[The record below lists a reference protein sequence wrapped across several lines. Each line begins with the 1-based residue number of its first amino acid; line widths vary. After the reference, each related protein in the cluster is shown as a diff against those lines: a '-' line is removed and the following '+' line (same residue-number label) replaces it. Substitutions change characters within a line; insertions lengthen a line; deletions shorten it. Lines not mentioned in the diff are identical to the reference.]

1 MTEEERKRRKLEG
14 IKLLEKIPM
23 PEQEPEVR
31 ARNFKEVPH
40 GYTAEMAVEE
50 AWRCIQCKNS
60 PCVQGCPVEIDI
72 PAFVRAIQ
80 EEKFQEAVDVIKRT
94 NALPAVCGRVCP
106 QEEQCEKLCV
116 RGKKGMPV
124 AIGRLER
131 FAADWEAEGGEAKVP
146 EIAPPNGH
154 KVAIIGCGPGG
165 MTCAGDLALLGYE
178 VHVYEA
184 FHASGGVL
192 RYGIPEFRLPKAILD
207 RETRYLEKLGVHFH
221 YNMVIGNVWTLAEM
235 REEEDFEAF
244 YIGTGAGLPWFMKI
258 EGENLNGVYSAN
270 EFLTRAN
277 LMRAYDP
284 DNFDTPTWVGENTAV
299 VGGGNVAMDSARTA
313 LRLGAKNVYIV
324 YRRSWEQMPAR
335 DEEMEH
341 AREEGVD
348 FRLLQN
354 PIAILGDDQGWVKG
368 VKCIKMELGEPD
380 ASGRRRP
387 VPIEGSE
394 FVLDI
399 DCFIVAIGNGPNP
412 LLPDATPE
420 LKVNKWGNITADEI
434 GRTSIPGVFAG
445 GDIVTGAATVIEA
458 MGAGKIAARGIHDY
472 LEGEMS
478 KADWPALE

>member
-192 RYGIPEFRLPKAILD
+192 RYGIPEFRLPKD
-207 RETRYLEKLGVHFH
+207 VVCREIHALGEQEVDLKLNWVGGKSVTIQDLFDQGFKAVFVGV
-221 YNMVIGNVWTLAEM
+221 
-235 REEEDFEAF
+235 
-244 YIGTGAGLPWFMKI
+244 GAGLPKFMRMP
-258 EGENLNGVYSAN
+258 GEDLVGVFSAN
-270 EFLTRAN
+270 EYLTRVN
-277 LMRAYDP
+277 LGRAYEFP
-284 DNFDTPTWVGENTAV
+284 KHDTPIIAGKKV
-299 VGGGNVAMDSARTA
+299 VVIGGGNVAMDAARTA
-313 LRLGAKNVYIV
+313 VRLGAEDVRVI
-324 YRRSWEQMPAR
+324 YRRERAQMPAR
-335 DEEMEH
+335 VEEIDH
-341 AREEGVD
+341 AVEEGV
-348 FRLLQN
+348 FIQCLHSPLEL
-354 PIAILGDDQGWVKG
+354 LGDEQGNLVG
-368 VKCIKMELGEPD
+368 IRLQLMQLGEPD
-380 ASGRRRP
+380 ESGRCRP
-387 VPIEGSE
+387 LSVEGAVVE
-394 FVLDI
+394 QECDL
-399 DCFIVAIGNGPNP
+399 AIIAVGTGPNKV
-412 LLPDATPE
+412 LLDATPE
-420 LKVNKWGNITADEI
+420 LALNEWGYVTVDEKTGETNI
-434 GRTSIPGVFAG
+434 PNVFAG
-445 GDIVTGAATVIEA
+445 GDVVTGAATVISA
-458 MGAGKIAARGIHDY
+458 MGAGRRAAKEITRR
-472 LEGEMS
+472 LLGE
-478 KADWPALE
+478 EYVT